1 MNEKPNESGMD
12 GQQINGRKV
21 NVEIGGKIK
30 RAEVPRDPHVKAG
43 TIKLHVSGIK
53 HNGDEGRV

>member
-1 MNEKPNESGMD
+1 MD

-53 HNGDEGRV
+53 YNGDEGRV